1 MRTSALG
8 ITIER
13 TSQFRGV
20 EWAASLAPSPSQ
32 IPPVTPTD
40 ALAHSVTAE
49 YIRDHV
55 EWSVELGRDALCRE
69 RSVLF
74 GRTHA
79 VPRWAHRSALAR
91 ELQLDGTQRLLD
103 IGCGPGSL
111 TLLLAPHVATAL
123 GIDADPE
130 MIEEAERATRR
141 SGQAN
146 VSWRHMRAE
155 ELPGDIGQF
164 ELVTFA
170 QSFHWMNRPAVA
182 ASVRE
187 MLTPDGA
194 CAYVHATTHRGDESV
209 DPLAHP
215 RPPYEEIGELV
226 SEYLGPVRR
235 AGRGSLPEGTSAG
248 EEVIL
253 REAGFDGPHRIEVPT
268 GAVVTRTTE
277 EIVAASFSLSS
288 STPELFGSRRA
299 SFQRDLIELLHR
311 TSPAGVFAERRR
323 EIALDIWRPCP

>member
-1 MRTSALG
+1 MSNGAWSWDETLYAGSAP
-8 ITIER
+8 
-13 TSQFRGV
+13 FY
-20 EWAASLAPSPSQ
+20 
-32 IPPVTPTD
+32 
-40 ALAHSVTAE
+40 SV
-49 YIRDHV
+49 
-55 EWSVELGRDALCRE
+55 GRMPYPDGLTE
-69 RSVLF
+69 
-74 GRTHA
+74 
-79 VPRWAHRSALAR
+79 ALAR
-91 ELQLDGTQRLLD
+91 ELQLDGTQRLLE

-215 RPPYEEIGELV
+215 RPPYEETV
-226 SEYLGPVRR
+226 
-235 AGRGSLPEGTSAG
+235 
-248 EEVIL
+248 
-253 REAGFDGPHRIEVPT
+253 
-268 GAVVTRTTE
+268 
-277 EIVAASFSLSS
+277 SS
-288 STPELFGSRRA
+288 SPS
-299 SFQRDLIELLHR
+299 I
-311 TSPAGVFAERRR
+311 
-323 EIALDIWRPCP
+323 